1 MKLIR
6 HKQFLKDWAKTKLTD
21 GQFSKFI
28 NYVNCLQHG
37 EVLPV
42 EAKDYCLHGNYKDYK
57 EFHLG
62 GDMLVIYLIEID
74 NLILARLGTHNQLF

>member
-1 MKLIR
+1 MILVR
-6 HKQFLKDWAKTKLTD
+6 HKQFLKDWNKIRLTD

-37 EVLPV
+37 EALPP
-42 EAKDYCLHGNYKDYK
+42 ESRDHYLHGNYKNYK

-62 GDMLVIYLIEID
+62 DAMLNFYY
-74 NLILARLGTHNQLF
+74 